1 MGGTLKVAYVLRSFP
16 EASETFVSDE
26 IASLK
31 AFGVAPMVLAVNPG
45 GSTVLHGS
53 AKAVLERSPF
63 RVLGEVTRFDMVAA
77 MWALFRKRPMR
88 TLRGLLRVVLD
99 SDRWYRL
106 RSLPGAVWCLE
117 HGAHMLHAH
126 FADVNLR
133 YAAAIAEWT
142 GLPYGVTTHRY
153 DILDDPI
160 GADVA
165 KRLLHE
171 ASLVITISEF
181 NRQWMLEKYAL
192 PLNATQVVHC
202 GVDLERFEFI
212 QAPVRPL
219 TEPIRLLNIGRLVT
233 IKAQDVLLDALA
245 QVRQQGVSFSMDII
259 GEGELRGPLEAQIQR
274 LKLGDVVHLHGAQ
287 PSDVVRRF
295 LSQADLFVLSSRSEG
310 LPVVCIEA
318 LATGVPVV
326 ATRINGIP
334 ELIEDNVSGWLVPPD
349 DAPALAAGIV
359 KAAESRAVWSA
370 IRQAGRQAVESAFDR
385 AKCTA
390 DLVSAWRECLKARSL

>member
-1 MGGTLKVAYVLRSFP
+1 MRVAYVLRSFP

-26 IASLK
+26 VASLHGIG
-31 AFGVAPMVLAVNPG
+31 AFPLVLSVNPG
-45 GSTVLHGS
+45 ESKVLHGS
-53 AKAVLERSPF
+53 AKTVLASTPF
-63 RVLGEVTRFDMVAA
+63 LVLGNVTRSQMLAA
-77 MWALFRKRPMR
+77 MWALVRLQPIRAVQ
-88 TLRGLLRVVLD
+88 GIWRVLLD

-133 YAAAIAEWT
+133 FVAAISEWT

-160 GADVA
+160 GASMA
-165 KRLLHE
+165 RRLLHQ
-171 ASLVITISEF
+171 ADLVITISEF
-181 NRQWMLEKYAL
+181 NRRWMHEKYGL
-192 PLNATQVVHC
+192 PLEAIRVVHC
-202 GVDLERFEFI
+202 GVDLARFEFMN
-212 QAPVRPL
+212 PPMRSEGEPL
-219 TEPIRLLNIGRLVT
+219 RLLNIGRLVS

-245 QVRQQGVSFSMDII
+245 QVRQQGVAFTMDII
-259 GEGELRGPLEAQIQR
+259 GEGELRASLEAQIES
-274 LKLGDVVHLHGAQ
+274 LGLGNVVRLHGAQ

-295 LSQADLFVLSSRSEG
+295 LEQADLFVLSSRSEG

-334 ELIEDNVSGWLVPPD
+334 ELIEDGVSGWLVPPE
-349 DAPALAAGIV
+349 DATGLAAGIV
-359 KAAESRAVWSA
+359 KAAESRDRWPA
-370 IRQAGRQAVESAFDR
+370 IRQAGRQAVERGFDR
-385 AKCTA
+385 TKCSA
-390 DLVSAWRECLKARSL
+390 ELVAAWRSCLG